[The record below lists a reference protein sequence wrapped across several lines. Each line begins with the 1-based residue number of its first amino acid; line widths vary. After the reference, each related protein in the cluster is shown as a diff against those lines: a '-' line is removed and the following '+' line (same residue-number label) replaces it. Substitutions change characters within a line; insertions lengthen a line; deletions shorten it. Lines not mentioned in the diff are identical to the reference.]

1 MRGIVINWLR
11 SYSNNRKQY
20 VELENNKSSLRYVVC
35 GVPHGSILGP
45 LLFMIYVNDIFNVSE
60 NLNFLLYADDTSFY
74 TTHNDLD
81 ILFNRINI
89 ELEKLYNW
97 LNK

>member
-1 MRGIVINWLR
+1 
-11 SYSNNRKQY
+11 
-20 VELENNKSSLRYVVC
+20 
-35 GVPHGSILGP
+35 
-45 LLFMIYVNDIFNVSE
+45 MIYVNDIFNVSE